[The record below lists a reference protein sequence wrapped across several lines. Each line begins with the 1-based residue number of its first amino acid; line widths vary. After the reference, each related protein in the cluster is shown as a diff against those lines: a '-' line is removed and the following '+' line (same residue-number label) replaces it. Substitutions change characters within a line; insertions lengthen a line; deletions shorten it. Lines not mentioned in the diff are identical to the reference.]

1 MNRELTDIVAR
12 ILDGAKKRNV
22 QGARASAYLSRES
35 SLEWRDG
42 KLDRLQ
48 ESTQRGASVTLYVDQ
63 RYSSNT
69 TSDLRPEALER
80 FLDETVAMTRLL
92 APDEHRRLPDPKRYQ
107 GRFEGDLGIHDG
119 DGLSRMTPDRR
130 REMVQR
136 MEAAARSAPGAD
148 AIISVTTAASNSSF
162 DSVLGATNGL
172 MVGRSGTGFSL
183 FAEVSVKD
191 VGERKPEG
199 YEYGSSTRLADL
211 PDLDRI
217 GREATRRALELRGSR
232 AEKSGLYPCVIE
244 NRIAGRLLGDLMA
257 PLGGQAI
264 QQKRSFL
271 ADKLDQPVASETFTV
286 EDDPLFF
293 GGLASRPFD
302 GEGLTLKKRFL
313 FEKGVLRSFL
323 LDTYY
328 ASKLGREPTS
338 GGTTNLVFPKGS
350 RDLPGLLAAMGTGIL
365 VTGFSGGNSNPAT
378 GNFSLGIRGM
388 WVENGRPVRPVSEMN
403 LSGNHL
409 EFWKALSELGA
420 DPFVHSSWRIPSL
433 RFGPVQFSGT

>member
-1 MNRELTDIVAR
+1 MNRELQDIVER
-12 ILDGAKKRNV
+12 ILDGAKKRGAR
-22 QGARASAYLSRES
+22 GARASAYRSRES
-35 SLEWRDG
+35 TLEWRDG

-48 ESTQRGASVTLYVDQ
+48 ESTQRGASVTLYVES

-69 TSDLRPEALER
+69 TSDLRPDSLER

-92 APDEHRRLPDPKRYQ
+92 AADEHRRLPDPARYQ

-119 DGLSRMTPDRR
+119 AGLAQMTPDRR
-130 REMVQR
+130 REMVER

-148 AIISVTTAASNSSF
+148 QIISVTSAASNSSF

-172 MVGRSGTGFSL
+172 LAGRSGTDFSL
-183 FAEVSVKD
+183 FTEVSVRD
-191 VGERKPEG
+191 AGDRKPEG
-199 YEYGSSTRLADL
+199 YEYGSSTHLSKL
-211 PDLDRI
+211 PDLDRT
-217 GREATRRALELRGSR
+217 GREAVRRALELRGSR

-244 NRIAGRLLGDLMA
+244 NRIVGRLLGDLLA
-257 PLGGQAI
+257 PLSGQAI
-264 QQKRSFL
+264 QQKRSYL
-271 ADKLDQPVASETFTV
+271 ADKLDQPVAAEVFTV
-286 EDDPLFF
+286 EDDPLLP
-293 GGLASRPFD
+293 GGLGSRPYD
-302 GEGLTLKKRFL
+302 GEGLTLRRRFL

-338 GGTTNLVFPKGS
+338 GGTTNLVFPTGT

-378 GNFSLGIRGM
+378 GAFSLGIRGM
-388 WVENGRPVRPVSEMN
+388 WVENGRPTRAVSEMN

-409 EFWKALSELGA
+409 EFWKALLELGA
-420 DPFVHSSWRIPSL
+420 DTNPYSSWRTPSL
-433 RFGPVQFSGT
+433 RFAPVQFSGT